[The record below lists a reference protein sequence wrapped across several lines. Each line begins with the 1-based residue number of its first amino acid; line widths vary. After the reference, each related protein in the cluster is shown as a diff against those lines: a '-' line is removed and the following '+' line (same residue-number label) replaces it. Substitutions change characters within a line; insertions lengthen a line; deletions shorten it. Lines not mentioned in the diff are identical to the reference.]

1 MAARPQGSY
10 PKPHSS
16 DLDSPAHPLVDVV
29 GNIPGALVASI
40 MSSLVEKAF
49 VKKEQLRDVVGGDKY
64 KVNNKHDDKYKPF
77 KPSKIVQQA
86 EKLVGKEF
94 SYNMFS
100 NNCEHF
106 VNELRYG
113 VPRSDQPTRFLCPWD
128 FPGKNTEGGSISF
141 SRGSSQSR
149 DQTHV
154 S

>member
-1 MAARPQGSY
+1 SGNLLHLQPLGIDQDSANVPLL
-10 PKPHSS
+10 
-16 DLDSPAHPLVDVV
+16 DLP
-29 GNIPGALVASI
+29 GNIPDAPVASI

-49 VKKEQLRDVVGGDKY
+49 VKKERLRDVVGEDKY

-77 KPSKIVQQA
+77 KPR
-86 EKLVGKEF
+86 F

-113 VPRSDQPTRFLCPWD
+113 VPRSDQ
-128 FPGKNTEGGSISF
+128 NTGGGSISF